1 MADWHWELIN
11 DDLLEGLPAEAVRG
25 VEELARELA
34 VRESMVFP
42 DGPAFTGDGPPLRT
56 EQRGPLMI
64 VYLTDVYGERVVVL
78 QVTWVG

>member
-1 MADWHWELIN
+1 
-11 DDLLEGLPAEAVRG
+11 
-25 VEELARELA
+25 
-34 VRESMVFP
+34 MVFP
-42 DGPAFTGDGPPLRT
+42 DGPAFTGDAPPLRT